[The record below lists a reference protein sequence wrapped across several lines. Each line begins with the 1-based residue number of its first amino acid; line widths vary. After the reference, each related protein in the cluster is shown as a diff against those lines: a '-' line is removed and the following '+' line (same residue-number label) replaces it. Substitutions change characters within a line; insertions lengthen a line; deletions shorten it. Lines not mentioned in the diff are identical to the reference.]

1 MSSRI
6 DRASY
11 FKNAYLVAVGV
22 FIPLVGIQDISGNEH
37 MTWKPSLPFET
48 TILDY
53 INIPFIY
60 GILMYS
66 FLRRRR
72 LEIRLFT
79 PMLVIVFGS
88 LIAMFNTRHAGT
100 NVIALAQDL
109 YLFVFFLALYNVIQ
123 SERDMRTLVLP
134 WIIVAALEGLLILFY
149 FSMNFLARA
158 SGTVGDAG
166 GAASY
171 LGISL
176 FFILQPYAKIPL
188 FLKLLFGL
196 IALGA
201 IAATKTLSATF
212 ALLISSLL
220 VFTFYWLHVNGV
232 KKLKLGF
239 SGLAVLLIGLAV
251 LPQVMTAHNY
261 LDRAP
266 GSAEG
271 RFEIWK
277 AGLKSFADSPL
288 GIGIGPAGFMEAG
301 GGPYNTKTGTRKELH
316 SDYVAFLVERGIIGF
331 IGFLF
336 LLGTIAAMLFR
347 CLRRTSSE
355 RELLWVLGLCGIFCF
370 ILIDA
375 LTHEVMHTRYVWIAF
390 AMIAIQ
396 DKLSRARQTDSYA
409 PRLA

>member
-1 MSSRI
+1 MRSGI

-53 INIPFIY
+53 INILFIY
-60 GILMYS
+60 GILMHS

-72 LEIRLFT
+72 LETRLFT

-100 NVIALAQDL
+100 NLIALAQDL

-149 FSMNFLARA
+149 LSMNFFGRA
-158 SGTVGDAG
+158 SGTVGDSG

-196 IALGA
+196 LVLGA
-201 IAATKTLSATF
+201 IWATKTLSATF
-212 ALLISSLL
+212 ALLISSLM

-239 SGLAVLLIGLAV
+239 AGLTVLMIGLAV
-251 LPQVMTAHNY
+251 LPQVMTVRNY
-261 LDRAP
+261 LDRLP
-266 GSAEG
+266 ESAEG
-271 RFEIWK
+271 RYEIWK

-288 GIGIGPAGFMEAG
+288 GVGIGPAAFKEAG
-301 GGPYNTKTGTRKELH
+301 RGSFNAEGTRKEIH
-316 SDYVAFLVERGIIGF
+316 SDYFAFLIERGIIGF

-375 LTHEVMHTRYVWIAF
+375 LTHEVMHARYVWIAF

-396 DKLSRARQTDSYA
+396 DKLSRARQTDSYV
-409 PRLA
+409 PRPA